1 MGGLSGTNPYLARTL
16 TPELVEQA
24 KAAQEHQ
31 ARAERAR
38 LDEAELREVERG
50 PVVAV
55 PDTPGRR
62 RSLLDR
68 LRRRSA

>member
-1 MGGLSGTNPYLARTL
+1 MGGLSGANPHLARTL
-16 TPELVEQA
+16 TPELVDQA
-24 KAAQEHQ
+24 EAAQENQ
-31 ARAERAR
+31 ARAERAK

-50 PVVAV
+50 PGVSA
-55 PDTPGRR
+55 PETPSPR